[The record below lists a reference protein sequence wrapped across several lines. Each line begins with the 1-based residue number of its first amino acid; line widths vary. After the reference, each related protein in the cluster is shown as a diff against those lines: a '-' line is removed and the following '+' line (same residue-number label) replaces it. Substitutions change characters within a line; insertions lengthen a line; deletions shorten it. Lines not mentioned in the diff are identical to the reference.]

1 MADSNRDPERYILL
15 EDCKIIFRNFTG
27 KETPMNR
34 DGDRNFCVLLSPE
47 NAANLREE
55 GWNVKELAARED
67 GDDPQPY
74 LQVRVMFG
82 KYPPRIVM
90 FASTGKTNLDESSVG
105 TLDWTEIKKADLTI
119 RPYTWTVQGKTGIKA
134 YLKSL
139 YVTIEEDPL
148 ELKYLDAPGRP
159 DSVKD
164 SYNFVTEYSE

>member
-1 MADSNRDPERYILL
+1 MAEKDNERYVLL

-34 DGDRNFCVLLSPE
+34 EGDRNFCVLLDPKD
-47 NAANLREE
+47 AKNLLEE
-55 GWNVKELAARED
+55 GWNVKFLQPRED

-82 KYPPRIVM
+82 KYPPRAVM
-90 FASTGKTNLDESSVG
+90 IASTGKTNLDEKSIG
-105 TLDWTEIKKADLTI
+105 NLDWAEIQKADLTI
-119 RPYTWTVQGKTGIKA
+119 RPYTWEVQGKTGIKA

-139 YVTIEEDPL
+139 YVTIDEDPL

-164 SYNFVTEYSE
+164 GYDFVAQYAE

>member
-1 MADSNRDPERYILL
+1 MADKERESYILL

-34 DGDRNFCVLLSPE
+34 EGDRNFCVLLDPKD
-47 NAANLREE
+47 ADNLRAE

-82 KYPPRIVM
+82 KYPPRVVM
-90 FASTGKTNLDESSVG
+90 IASTGKTNLDEASIG
-105 TLDWTEIKKADLTI
+105 TLDCTEIRKTDLTI
-119 RPYTWTVQGKTGIKA
+119 RPYTWEVQGKTGIKA

-164 SYNFVTEYSE
+164 GYDFVAEYAE

>member
-1 MADSNRDPERYILL
+1 MAEKENERYVLL

-34 DGDRNFCVLLSPE
+34 EGDRNFCVLLDPKD
-47 NAANLREE
+47 AKNLLEE
-55 GWNVKELAARED
+55 GWNVKFLQPRED

-82 KYPPRIVM
+82 KYPPRVVM
-90 FASTGKTNLDESSVG
+90 IASTGKTNLDEKSIG
-105 TLDWTEIKKADLTI
+105 NLDWAEIQKADLTI
-119 RPYTWTVQGKTGIKA
+119 RPYTWEVQGKTGIKA

-139 YVTIEEDPL
+139 YVTIDEDPL
-148 ELKYLDAPGRP
+148 ELKYLDAPERP

-164 SYNFVTEYSE
+164 GYDFVAQYAE